1 MKTSWLIGIGVLAL
15 FALGRKDEK
24 KTVNPGAGSPGA
36 PSSSGPITRNPGTAS
51 NPRDSSDSRGIPDNG
66 VEIGD
71 YIDWARQ
78 GIGAVRDVVDIFGG
92 WGSNDDSL
100 FDSNS
105 FDYGYEVDSFYDG
118 VDYGTYA

>member
-1 MKTSWLIGIGVLAL
+1 MC
-15 FALGRKDEK
+15 
-24 KTVNPGAGSPGA
+24 
-36 PSSSGPITRNPGTAS
+36 
-51 NPRDSSDSRGIPDNG
+51 SSDL
-66 VEIGD
+66 IGD